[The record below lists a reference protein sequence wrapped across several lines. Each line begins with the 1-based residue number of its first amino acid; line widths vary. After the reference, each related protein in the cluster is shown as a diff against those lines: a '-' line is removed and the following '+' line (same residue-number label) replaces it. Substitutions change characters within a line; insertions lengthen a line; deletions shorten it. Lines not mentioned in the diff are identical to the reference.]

1 MWVGKQVGREKW
13 EEGFWEFG
21 WRTELVEQEVETC
34 REVGGKVVPLGN
46 DSSGYVVG
54 DDYDVGSD
62 VDDADGDQFQLVVSL
77 THHVLSP
84 SLNLTHCLPHTY
96 VYVSLLGYLV
106 SHHHLPIQLHVQ
118 LRLRSR
124 VFLCGKGKEKV

>member
-34 REVGGKVVPLGN
+34 REVGGKGAQLGD
-46 DSSGYVVG
+46 DSSGYVAG
-54 DDYDVGSD
+54 DDYDGGGD
-62 VDDADGDQFQLVVSL
+62 IDDADGEHVQVVSL

-84 SLNLTHCLPHTY
+84 SLKHFLISLFIHRINQTY
-96 VYVSLLGYLV
+96 ES
-106 SHHHLPIQLHVQ
+106 
-118 LRLRSR
+118 
-124 VFLCGKGKEKV
+124 CC